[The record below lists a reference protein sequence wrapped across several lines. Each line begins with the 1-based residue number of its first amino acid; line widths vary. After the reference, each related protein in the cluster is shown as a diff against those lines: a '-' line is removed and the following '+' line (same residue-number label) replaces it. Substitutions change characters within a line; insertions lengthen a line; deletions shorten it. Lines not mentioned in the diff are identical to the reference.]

1 MGFVGQSRWR
11 RAATVAGVALCFGLT
26 LATLAHS
33 SDHGDGKV
41 AATRPETDIADV
53 FSWMS
58 PDTQRANLVMTIY
71 PSAPA
76 TARFGADIQ
85 YVFHTARHSEYGI
98 APSDRLN
105 AMCTFDNAPK
115 QNVSCWLGSEYVKGD
130 ASAPAGIASPS
141 GKLRVFAGL
150 RDDPA
155 FFNRGAFL
163 AQRTYIN
170 TAVNTQPFDVSGCQI
185 NTGANGFAAAPADA
199 FLGKNVLAI
208 VLSVDKTLL
217 VDAASPVLSVSA
229 STRSSP

>member
-1 MGFVGQSRWR
+1 MSWNS
-11 RAATVAGVALCFGLT
+11 ASLFG
-26 LATLAHS
+26 S
-33 SDHGDGKV
+33 Y
-41 AATRPETDIADV
+41 ATRAVSNSLPLGDIGSLAFLSAGSSV
-53 FSWMS
+53 GRAHGATSLPNAGS
-58 PDTQRANLVMTIY
+58 LQRIAPMT
-71 PSAPA
+71 A
-76 TARFGADIQ
+76 TI
-85 YVFHTARHSEYGI
+85 VEYGI